1 MGRPAKAL
9 SGDEPVRGFKS
20 HPLRQMKKKFARLCV
35 VFLLVALILG
45 VKPVGATS
53 VMATTECRKYFQARP
68 GDSWSRIAARFSL
81 SQTKLLALNGAKN
94 STKILIGDRL
104 CLRTREI
111 KATVVS
117 EQAKPIQTHT
127 GNEVVA
133 IIREIWPDEFEELA
147 LLVARRESNL
157 KPNVVGG
164 TNGCCVGLFQIYFS
178 VHRVWL
184 ATIGVTESSQLL
196 DARVNTE
203 AAYKMF
209 KRNGESWKPWWTKS
223 WRP

>member
-20 HPLRQMKKKFARLCV
+20 HPLRQMKKKFAKLCV
-35 VFLLVALILG
+35 VFLLVAPMLG
-45 VKPVGATS
+45 VRPVGATS
-53 VMATTECRKYFQARP
+53 KVATTECGKYFQARP
-68 GDSWSRIAARFSL
+68 GDSWSRIAARFGL
-81 SQTKLLALNGAKN
+81 SQTKLLTLNGARE

-104 CLRTREI
+104 CLRTRESVP
-111 KATVVS
+111 TVV
-117 EQAKPIQTHT
+117 QTQQNIQTHT
-127 GNEVVA
+127 GKEVVA

-147 LLVARRESNL
+147 LMVARRESNL

-164 TNGCCVGLFQIYFS
+164 TKGCCIGLFQIYFS
-178 VHRVWL
+178 VHSVWL

-196 DARVNTE
+196 DPRVNTE

>member
-20 HPLRQMKKKFARLCV
+20 HPLRQMKKKFVKLCV
-35 VFLLVALILG
+35 VILLVAPMLG
-45 VKPVGATS
+45 VRPVGATS
-53 VMATTECRKYFQARP
+53 KVATTECGKYFQARP
-68 GDSWSRIAARFSL
+68 GDSWSRIAARFGL
-81 SQTKLLALNGAKN
+81 SQTKLLTLNGARE

-104 CLRTREI
+104 CLKTHDSEP
-111 KATVVS
+111 TVV
-117 EQAKPIQTHT
+117 QAQQNIPTHT
-127 GNEVVA
+127 GKEVVA

-147 LLVARRESNL
+147 LMVARRESNL

-164 TNGCCVGLFQIYFS
+164 TKGCCIGLFQIYFS
-178 VHRVWL
+178 VHREWL
-184 ATIGVTESSQLL
+184 AKIGVTESVQLL
-196 DARVNTE
+196 DPRVNTE